1 MTMPRSVEAAR
12 RRAAPAG
19 RWRPVQALQLCATLA
34 LLTWAGLAGAAERG
48 HLGLSGAGGDYTLRI
63 EVAATADQRARG
75 LMARDSLPEDAGML
89 FLYRAEQPG
98 SSAYWMYRTR
108 IPLDIAFLGA
118 DGTIRALRTMP
129 PCRAEMPSRC
139 PAYAAGVAFRAAL
152 ETNAGYFAQRGLG
165 VGDRVDLGPWLAAP

>member
-1 MTMPRSVEAAR
+1 MPSSVEAAR
-12 RRAAPAG
+12 GRAG
-19 RWRPVQALQLCATLA
+19 RRLPAATLRWGTALA
-34 LLTWAGLAGAAERG
+34 LLAWAVLAGAVEPGR
-48 HLGLSGAGGDYTLRI
+48 LGLSGAGGDYTLRI
-63 EVAATADQRARG
+63 EVAATAEQRARG
-75 LMARDSLPEDAGML
+75 LMARDALPEDAGML

-139 PAYAAGVAFRAAL
+139 PAYAAGVEFRAAL

-165 VGDRVDLGPWLAAP
+165 VGDRVDLGPWLTAP